1 MDGRINRLVREQE
14 DDDYTPE
21 DSEDSLPSGMFGDS
35 KMTSTS
41 SPRKSR
47 RALQKRVVSVPIK
60 DTDGSRLKGEIS
72 TPPSDSWAWRKYG
85 QKPIKGSP
93 YPRAYYRCSS
103 SKGCL
108 ARKQVE
114 RSRTDPTMLIVTYS
128 SEHNHSWP
136 ALKNNQNRNRNQ
148 TQNQTPNPDNNPI
161 STPTTTLV
169 NVSISSPN
177 VTTSNS
183 DDDQISPTF
192 VTDEEFS
199 NFGASFDSEF
209 SWFTNF
215 ETTSSTVLESP
226 ILARD
231 GIRDADIATIFSTNE
246 EDEALFADLEE
257 LPECSLVFGRGV
269 IGVS

>member
-1 MDGRINRLVREQE
+1 MDGRINRFVREQE
-14 DDDYTPE
+14 DNDYSPE
-21 DSEDSLPSGMFGDS
+21 DSEDSLPSAMFSDS

-60 DTDGSRLKGEIS
+60 DVDGSRLKGEVS
-72 TPPSDSWAWRKYG
+72 SPPSDSWAWRKYG

-114 RSRTDPTMLIVTYS
+114 RSRADPSMLVVTYS

-148 TQNQTPNPDNNPI
+148 TKNPNQNVDNNPI
-161 STPTTTLV
+161 PTATTTP
-169 NVSISSPN
+169 VSVSVSSP

-183 DDDQISPTF
+183 DDDQISTNF
-192 VTDEEFS
+192 VMDEEFT
-199 NFGASFDSEF
+199 NFSTFDSEF

-215 ETTSSTVLESP
+215 ETISSTVLESP

-231 GIRDADIATIFSTNE
+231 GIRDSDIASIFSTKE
-246 EDEALFADLEE
+246 EEGSLFADLEE
-257 LPECSLVFGRGV
+257 LPECSLVFGRGD

>member
-1 MDGRINRLVREQE
+1 MDGRINPFAREQ
-14 DDDYTPE
+14 DDCDYSP
-21 DSEDSLPSGMFGDS
+21 DYSEDSPPSGVFSDS
-35 KMTSTS
+35 KMASTS

-47 RALQKRVVSVPIK
+47 RGLQKRVVSVPIK
-60 DTDGSRLKGEIS
+60 DVEGSRLKGEIS

-114 RSRTDPTMLIVTYS
+114 RNRADPTMLMVTYS
-128 SEHNHSWP
+128 CEHNHPWP
-136 ALKNNQNRNRNQ
+136 ASKNNQNRNRNQ
-148 TQNQTPNPDNNPI
+148 SENRTQNLDNNPV
-161 STPTTTLV
+161 STATTTPV
-169 NVSISSPN
+169 SVSISSPN

-183 DDDQISPTF
+183 DDDQISPNF
-192 VTDEEFS
+192 VMDEEFT
-199 NFGASFDSEF
+199 NLDSEF
-209 SWFTNF
+209 GWFTNF
-215 ETTSSTVLESP
+215 ETTSSTLLESP
-226 ILARD
+226 TSARD
-231 GIRDADIATIFSTNE
+231 GIRDADIATIFSTKE
-246 EDEALFADLEE
+246 GDEPFFADLEE